1 MNKDKINI
9 TSIIIIVFIAF
20 VLGTIIGMS
29 MQPVQAADTTT
40 LPETTTVV
48 TTEQISVVETT
59 TECTTET
66 TTEATTVYI
75 APATTRETT
84 TEELT
89 TIKYE
94 DIPKLRELGTFK
106 ITGYTPTCSH
116 CCRKSDG
123 IGASGRKIEVG
134 KSVAM
139 HRADMK
145 KFGLE
150 YGDKIYIVGIG
161 ERVIEDT
168 GCEQGKIDVACDSH
182 ESCFDVTGYYQV
194 SVVVG

>member
-1 MNKDKINI
+1 MRTIKISAIIILI
-9 TSIIIIVFIAF
+9 TSIFWICIFCSYGKAEGI
-20 VLGTIIGMS
+20 
-29 MQPVQAADTTT
+29 
-40 LPETTTVV
+40 
-48 TTEQISVVETT
+48 TEVETT
-59 TECTTET
+59 TEV

-75 APATTRETT
+75 APETT

-94 DIPKLRELGTFK
+94 DILKLRELGTFK

-116 CCRKSDG
+116 CCLKSDG

-139 HRADMK
+139 NRTDMSRL
-145 KFGLE
+145 GLR
-150 YGDKIYIVGIG
+150 YGDRIYIDGIG

-168 GCEQGKIDVACDSH
+168 GCDQGRVDVACDSH
-182 ESCFDVTGYYQV
+182 ESCFNVTGYYKVQA
-194 SVVVG
+194 VVG